1 MHRPGRPNRAAAT
14 LDWIMALL
22 LEFLTEH
29 WTLAGA
35 LVVAVIMLL
44 FHESRRAGPSI
55 SPQQAAQLVNREQ
68 AVMVDLRDSAEFRK
82 GHVIGAI
89 NIPYA
94 SFKQRINELDA
105 HRDLPIVLICKMG
118 QHAGSVGKQLAAAGF
133 SKIFRV
139 SGGIGEWQHQQMPLE
154 KG

>member
-1 MHRPGRPNRAAAT
+1 
-14 LDWIMALL
+14 MALL
-22 LEFLTEH
+22 LEFLAEH
-29 WTLAGA
+29 WSIAGA
-35 LVVAVIMLL
+35 LVIAIIMLL
-44 FHESRRAGPSI
+44 FHESRRAGASI

-68 AVMVDLRDSAEFRK
+68 AVMVDLRDPAEFRK

-94 SFKQRINELDA
+94 SFKQRLNELDSF
-105 HRDLPIVLICKMG
+105 RDRPVVLICNLG

-133 SKIFRV
+133 GKVYRV
-139 SGGIGEWQHQQMPLE
+139 SGGITEWRHQQMPLE